1 MSKTAWIVSIALL
14 ILLAGGT
21 YLRNF
26 LGVEWSPESVRAVVR
41 DAGIWAPLIFITLVA
56 FRLVVLIPSQILLA
70 AAGLLFGAALGAV
83 YGAIGM
89 TLSAVLNFAVVRIA
103 GVDRIREQFPP
114 RFARAL
120 DIAQS
125 KLGAG
130 ALVVASGYPIGPIS
144 AFQIG
149 AALTGMSFL
158 SFVVAVG
165 IGSSVRAAT
174 YSYLGSTLFDGYRL
188 IYGAAALFAAAAIPL
203 LFPGPRARILELF
216 AIAKKNRDHDDQE
229 KV

>member
-1 MSKTAWIVSIALL
+1 MSKTAWIVPIALL

-26 LGVEWSPESVRAVVR
+26 LGVEWSPESVRTVVH
-41 DAGIWAPLIFITLVA
+41 DAGIWAPLLFITLVT

-89 TLSAVLNFAVVRIA
+89 TLSAVLNFAAVRIA

-114 RFARAL
+114 RFSGAL
-120 DIAQS
+120 DVAQS

-130 ALVVASGYPIGPIS
+130 ALVIASGYPIGPIS

-165 IGSSVRAAT
+165 VGSSVRAAT

-188 IYGAAALFAAAAIPL
+188 IYGAAALFATAAIPL
-203 LFPGPRARILELF
+203 LFPGPRARILEIF
-216 AIAKKNRDHDDQE
+216 ATAMKNRSQDDQE
-229 KV
+229 ES

>member
-1 MSKTAWIVSIALL
+1 MSKTAWIVLIALL
-14 ILLAGGT
+14 ILLVGGT

-26 LGVEWSPESVRAVVR
+26 LGVDWSPESVRTTVR
-41 DAGIWAPLIFITLVA
+41 DAGIWAPLFFITLVT

-89 TLSAVLNFAVVRIA
+89 TLSAILNFSAVRIA

-114 RFARAL
+114 RFAGAL

-125 KLGAG
+125 KLGVG
-130 ALVVASGYPIGPIS
+130 ALVIASGYPVGPIS

-165 IGSSVRAAT
+165 VGSSVRAAT
-174 YSYLGSTLFDGYRL
+174 YAYLGSTLLDGYRL

-203 LFPGPRARILELF
+203 LFPGPRARIMEIF
-216 AIAKKNRDHDDQE
+216 ATATKNRNQDDQE
-229 KV
+229 KS